1 MARRANSENKNTWA
15 IFKNFKEK
23 HIFFLPDNN
32 YIDDI
37 ITTN

>member
-15 IFKNFKEK
+15 IFKEK
-23 HIFFLPDNN
+23 QIFFLPDNN

-37 ITTN
+37 ITIN